1 MTEYTIAGEGAI
13 GPDTIRAELGEVLIG
28 KYPGRTSADEI
39 TVFKS
44 LGLAMEDLAA
54 AEYCYRKAE
63 GLTSGTKVSL

>member
-1 MTEYTIAGEGAI
+1 PP
-13 GPDTIRAELGEVLIG
+13 GP
-28 KYPGRTSADEI
+28 TSADEI

-63 GLTSGTKVSL
+63 ELNRGTRVSI